1 MNPINVP
8 TIPLDDAIARVTLF
22 REKMVKSDSMPENDI
37 PRAILIPI
45 DDLLAIIQKYTTID
59 DQGNVVCTL
68 KGVRTY
74 FAIKATDKDL
84 PDEVTALVVAVDLK
98 GNDIINTG
106 NGVGVG
112 VGDEESTEIYDFTK
126 PCPTECDDESP
137 LFVP

>member
-1 MNPINVP
+1 MKPINVP
-8 TIPLDDAIARVTLF
+8 TIPLEDAIARVTLF
-22 REKMVKSDSMPENDI
+22 REKMLKSAAVPEDSV

-45 DDLLAIIQKYTTID
+45 DDLLAIIQKYVTVD
-59 DQGNVVCTL
+59 DEGNVRSNL

-74 FAIKATDKDL
+74 FAIKPTDHDL

-98 GNDIINTG
+98 GKDLINTG

-112 VGDEESTEIYDFTK
+112 PDEEETDIYDFTA
-126 PCPTECDDESP
+126 PCPTECDPESP